1 MNKRENIL
9 NNIDELFYIQ
19 IDDLSFVQNE
29 DVTGYIVGL
38 EC

>member
-19 IDDLSFVQNE
+19 KDDLLFVQNE
-29 DVTGYIVGL
+29 DFTGYTVGL